1 MEELKLAWEAANKP
15 KHNIVIKG
23 TLDQISAA
31 KEALAKQ
38 HADETNH
45 FSKYELEK
53 LLSKTVF
60 DDIAAICKQK
70 YDV

>member
-1 MEELKLAWEAANKP
+1 
-15 KHNIVIKG
+15 VIKG

-31 KEALAKQ
+31 KEALAKL
-38 HADETNH
+38 HTDVTNH